1 MKASRKKVRGG
12 GGGGGGGHRQE
23 EVVGDGPGWT
33 RPDAAFR
40 LCLFSGETE
49 TPAGRLA
56 LKQPFT
62 IESDAHLKRGKYMLN
77 KDKRVSFLSWK
88 AGKWA

>member
-1 MKASRKKVRGG
+1 M
-12 GGGGGGGHRQE
+12 
-23 EVVGDGPGWT
+23 GDGPGWT

-49 TPAGRLA
+49 TPAGTLA

-62 IESDAHLKRGKYMLN
+62 IESDAHLKRASREIHAK
-77 KDKRVSFLSWK
+77 
-88 AGKWA
+88 